1 MADNTIEAIRDAERE
16 SLSREKEARTKA
28 AQIVDEARAGAK
40 TTIADA
46 VTALKESDEA
56 EMRSVDAEGEKLME
70 KAIQEATDEIGA
82 LREKAGKNEKA
93 AVDAVLAYLTKG
105 A

>member
-1 MADNTIEAIRDAERE
+1 MTDNTIEAIREAERE
-16 SLSREKEARTKA
+16 SLSREKEAKNKA
-28 AQIVDEARAGAK
+28 VQIVDEARAKAK
-40 TTIADA
+40 TMTAEA
-46 VTALKESDEA
+46 LEALKESDEA

-70 KAIQEATDEIGA
+70 KAIQEATEEIGT